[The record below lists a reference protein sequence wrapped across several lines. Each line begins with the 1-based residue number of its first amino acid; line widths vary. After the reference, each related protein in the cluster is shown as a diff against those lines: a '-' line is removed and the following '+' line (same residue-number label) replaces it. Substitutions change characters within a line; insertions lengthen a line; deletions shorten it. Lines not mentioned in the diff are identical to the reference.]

1 MASLSTPS
9 NGSKTPDRIE
19 IADALPESD
28 HETARGLRAQG
39 DEALGSGDLE
49 AAIVAYRSAID
60 ADPDSIRAHHN
71 LGVSLYTQEEWTDAR
86 SCFERCAELA
96 PGEADLRFKIGLC
109 ELKAGDPNE
118 ARQTFDAALE
128 LDGDHLGA
136 RFELALL
143 YARGDAPGSDGRQ
156 KAQEALKHILD
167 AADRG
172 VPCANLD
179 RVCFL
184 LGSLL
189 DDAATG
195 RDEAIAIYR
204 RGIEAEPLFA
214 PGHNNLGV
222 LLMQAGQTIPA
233 LGAFKIAIH
242 LEPDYVLPYRN
253 LSRLLFDQMS
263 PSQMEREYTSI
274 IEEFGA
280 QSASVLSRL
289 SLELIDLG
297 RAQVFESL
305 YTRGHQLKN
314 LMGVVGSRM
323 RRLMKER
330 PDDAPELDDLRE
342 IAHEQGRIYDQWVDY
357 LRSMK
362 HDALNPT
369 LVDIPSLTR
378 KTCEA
383 VGVRHL
389 GDNLRFATEPNVPQ
403 VRADPAM
410 LREAITNLVLNAS
423 EAVGE
428 EGQIT
433 VQTGYDQRRTSVY
446 IEVEDSGPGIPQA
459 LQTRIFDPGY
469 STKERGNGY
478 GLSICDRIVS
488 AHRGNLRVISR
499 PGAGAVFRIDLPVDF
514 ELTSG
519 EDAIRLQGTPSQT
532 PREPLS
538 EEFIE

>member
-28 HETARGLRAQG
+28 HETARRLRAQG
-39 DEALGSGDLE
+39 DAALRSGDPE

-60 ADPDSIRAHHN
+60 TDPDSIRAHHN
-71 LGVSLYTQEEWTDAR
+71 LGVSLYIGDDWEGALP
-86 SCFERCAELA
+86 CFQRCADLA
-96 PGEADLRFKIGLC
+96 PDDADLRFKVGLC
-109 ELKAGDPNE
+109 ELREGNLDG
-118 ARQTFDAALE
+118 ARRAFDATLE
-128 LDGDHLGA
+128 LDPDHLGS

-143 YARGDAPGSDGRQ
+143 YARGDVPGSDGRL
-156 KAQEALKHILD
+156 KAQEALKYILD

-189 DDAATG
+189 DDTAKG
-195 RDEAIAIYR
+195 HDEAISIYR

-253 LSRLLFDQMS
+253 LARLLFDQMS
-263 PSQMEREYTSI
+263 PAQMEREYTSI

-280 QSASVLSRL
+280 HSASVLSRL

-314 LMGVVGSRM
+314 LMGLVGSRT

-330 PDDAPELDDLRE
+330 PEDAPELDDLRE
-342 IAHEQGRIYDQWVDY
+342 IAQDQERIYDQWVTY

-362 HDALNPT
+362 QDAPSAT
-369 LVDIPSLTR
+369 LVDIPKLVGRTCDSLGTQR
-378 KTCEA
+378 DGGA
-383 VGVRHL
+383 
-389 GDNLRFATEPNVPQ
+389 LRFLSEPNIPQ

-410 LREAITNLVLNAS
+410 LREAVTNLVLNALD
-423 EAVGE
+423 AIGDD
-428 EGQIT
+428 GKAT
-433 VQTGYDQRRTSVY
+433 VQTGHDSRRASVY
-446 IEVEDSGPGIPQA
+446 IEVEDDGPGISQT

-469 STKERGNGY
+469 STKEKGNGY

-519 EDAIRLQGTPSQT
+519 EDAIRLQGAPSQT
-532 PREPLS
+532 PNGPLS
-538 EEFIE
+538 EEFLE

>member
-1 MASLSTPS
+1 MTSLDTPS
-9 NGSKTPDRIE
+9 NGSKSPDRIE
-19 IADALPESD
+19 IADGLPESA
-28 HETARGLRAQG
+28 HEAARRLRAQG
-39 DEALGSGDLE
+39 DEALGSGDSD
-49 AAIVAYRSAID
+49 AAVKAYRRAID

-71 LGVSLYTQEEWTDAR
+71 LGVALYTSEDWRGSQA
-86 SCFERCAELA
+86 CFERCAELA
-96 PGEADLRFKIGLC
+96 PEDGDLRFKTGLC
-109 ELKAGDPNE
+109 KLKSGDLTG
-118 ARQTFDAALE
+118 ARHVFETTLE

-136 RFELALL
+136 RFQVALL

-156 KAQEALKHILD
+156 KAQEALKYILG

-172 VPCANLD
+172 VPCTNLD

-189 DDAATG
+189 DDAAKG

-222 LLMQAGQTIPA
+222 LLMQARQTIPA

-253 LSRLLFDQMS
+253 LARLLFDQMS
-263 PSQMEREYTSI
+263 PTQMEREYTSV

-305 YTRGHQLKN
+305 YTRGHKLKN

-323 RRLMKER
+323 RRLLKGR
-330 PDDAPELDDLRE
+330 SADAPELDDLRQ
-342 IAHEQGRIYDQWVDY
+342 IAHEQERIYDQWVDY

-369 LVDIPSLTR
+369 LVDIPSLVQR
-378 KTCEA
+378 TCETA
-383 VGVRHL
+383 GAQYVG
-389 GDNLRFATEPNVPQ
+389 DSLRFATEPDVPQ

-410 LREAITNLVLNAS
+410 LREAITNLVVNAS
-423 EAVGE
+423 EAIGE
-428 EGQIT
+428 DGKVT
-433 VQTGYDQRRTSVY
+433 VQTGYDSRRTSVY

-459 LQTRIFDPGY
+459 LQARIFDPGY
-469 STKERGNGY
+469 STKEKGNGY

-532 PREPLS
+532 PNGPLS

>member
-1 MASLSTPS
+1 VTNLNGPS
-9 NGSKTPDRIE
+9 NGSRTPDRIE
-19 IADALPESD
+19 IADALPESA
-28 HETARGLRAQG
+28 HEAARRLRTQG
-39 DEALGSGDLE
+39 DEALESGDPDAAAQAYH
-49 AAIVAYRSAID
+49 AAIAS
-60 ADPDSIRAHHN
+60 DPNSIRAHHN
-71 LGVSLYTQEEWTDAR
+71 LGVALYANEDWEGAR
-86 SCFERCAELA
+86 ACFERCFELA
-96 PGEADLRFKIGLC
+96 PDDGDLRFKVGLC
-109 ELKAGDPNE
+109 ELKKVDLNK
-118 ARQTFDAALE
+118 ARRAFGEALE
-128 LDGDHLGA
+128 LDDDHLGS

-156 KAQEALKHILD
+156 KAQEALKAILA

-189 DDAATG
+189 DDTAKG

-253 LSRLLFDQMS
+253 LARLLFDQMN
-263 PSQMEREYTSI
+263 PSQMERESTSI

-323 RRLMKER
+323 RRLIKGR
-330 PDDAPELDDLRE
+330 TGDAPELDDLKE
-342 IAHEQGRIYDQWVDY
+342 IAHEQERIYDQWVDY

-362 HDALNPT
+362 HDSLNPT
-369 LVDIPSLTR
+369 LVDIPVLAR
-378 KTCEA
+378 RTCET
-383 VGVRHL
+383 VGIRYV
-389 GDNLRFATEPNVPQ
+389 GDNLRFATEPDVPQ

-410 LREAITNLVLNAS
+410 LREAITNLVMNAS
-423 EAVGE
+423 EAIGE
-428 EGQIT
+428 DGQVT
-433 VQTGYDQRRTSVY
+433 VQTGYDSRRASVY
-446 IEVEDSGPGIPQA
+446 IEVEDDGPGIPQA
-459 LQTRIFDPGY
+459 VQARIFDPGY
-469 STKERGNGY
+469 STKEKGNGY

-514 ELTSG
+514 EITSG
-519 EDAIRLQGTPSQT
+519 KDAIRLQGTPSQT
-532 PREPLS
+532 PNGPLS